1 MEATQ
6 GLNESNGGTGTK
18 TAPGEPIAIVGIGCR
33 FPGGLDTPSK
43 LWEELKHPG
52 ELATGIPKSRW
63 NLDRFYHP
71 VGRHHGTTPVRES
84 YFLNGDVRHFDHA
97 FFNVS
102 VPEAEAMDPQHRM
115 LLEVVY
121 EALDSGGFSLA
132 SLQGSD
138 TAAYVGL
145 MYVVSSKGLCFTHHA
160 DFG

>member
-1 MEATQ
+1 MENIRDTNA
-6 GLNESNGGTGTK
+6 SNGSTGNK
-18 TAPGEPIAIVGIGCR
+18 TAPAEPIAIVGIGCR

-121 EALDSGGFSLA
+121 EALDSGGFSLS

-145 MYVVSSKGLCFTHHA
+145 MYDVSPQGCFCVYHA
-160 DFG
+160 DY